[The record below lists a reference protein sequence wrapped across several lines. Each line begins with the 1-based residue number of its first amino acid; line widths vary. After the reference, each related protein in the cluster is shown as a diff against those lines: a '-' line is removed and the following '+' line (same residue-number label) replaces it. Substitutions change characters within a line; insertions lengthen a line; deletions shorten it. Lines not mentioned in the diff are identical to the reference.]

1 MAAAKK
7 KPSKK
12 PEAAS
17 AHEGQPDQPDQLD
30 EVLATI
36 KAGLTIPEV
45 SKITGFHTETI
56 RRWITAGSLKTFKV
70 GNVLRVHRSD
80 LTEFLQAKVATK

>member
-1 MAAAKK
+1 MAAKK

-17 AHEGQPDQPDQLD
+17 AHEGQPDQLD